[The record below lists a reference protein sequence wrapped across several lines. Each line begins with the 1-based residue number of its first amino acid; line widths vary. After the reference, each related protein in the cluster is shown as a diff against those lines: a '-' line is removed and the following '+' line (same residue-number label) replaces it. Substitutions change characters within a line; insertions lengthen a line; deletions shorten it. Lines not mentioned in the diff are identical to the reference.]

1 MLDFNHALTLEAS
14 KLCVRRRM
22 MEPVQEIRMPRILD
36 QTLLVRKKN
45 HYPLSN
51 KRTWLRNCT
60 DLHQIKNIVFH
71 MDTLY

>member
-45 HYPLSN
+45 HYP
-51 KRTWLRNCT
+51 C
-60 DLHQIKNIVFH
+60 QINEH
-71 MDTLY
+71 G